1 MDIVLFNVTT
11 AALMVLM
18 FNGGLA
24 LVGQSTLGGRR
35 IPWAAVGLTGI
46 ALGAVALQLC
56 WSGVMGALDADP
68 AKSGWWRVV
77 TSVFMQNGG
86 FGGAAWNIATLAAV
100 AAFADWFWGA
110 PLTLGLFAAGILLPE
125 QIDKLW
131 GQTSHS
137 TDPRNFAGSSGAT
150 YFLGATL
157 AAALLLH
164 GGAAQRFDETAGQDT
179 GPAVGQPA
187 GQDTDRG
194 TGHSTGHG
202 TGQRSADEG
211 ERGKAVRKNRL
222 LALGVPVLGLAMW
235 FAQENGHGLV
245 SAYGFVL
252 GALTW
257 AAFRTVLRP
266 DRDLRRPPHTTV
278 AALTRLVGRQARNAG

>member
-1 MDIVLFNVTT
+1 MGSILFNVTT

-24 LVGQSTLGGRR
+24 LVGQVTLGRRR
-35 IPWAAVGLTGI
+35 IPWAAVALTGI
-46 ALGAVALQLC
+46 ALAGVALQLC
-56 WSGVMGALDADP
+56 WSGAMGALDADP

-100 AAFADWFWGA
+100 AAFAEWFWGGL
-110 PLTLGLFAAGILLPE
+110 LTLGLFAAGILLPE
-125 QIDKLW
+125 QIDALW
-131 GQTSHS
+131 GLTSHS

-164 GGAAQRFDETAGQDT
+164 GGTVESPDKGSDANGSGDQGAR
-179 GPAVGQPA
+179 
-187 GQDTDRG
+187 
-194 TGHSTGHG
+194 H
-202 TGQRSADEG
+202 
-211 ERGKAVRKNRL
+211 KAVRKNQL

-235 FAQENGHGLV
+235 FTQENGHGLV
-245 SAYGFVL
+245 SGYGFAL
-252 GALTW
+252 GALVW
-257 AAFRTVLRP
+257 VVFRSLLRP
-266 DRDLRRPPHTTV
+266 DRDLRQPPRTTM
-278 AALTRLVGRQARNAG
+278 ALLTGLAGRRARSSG

>member
-1 MDIVLFNVTT
+1 MGIVLFNVTT
-11 AALMVLM
+11 AALMALM
-18 FNGGLA
+18 FKGGLA
-24 LVGQSTLGGRR
+24 LVGQDTLGRRR
-35 IPWAAVGLTGI
+35 IPWAAVALTGL
-46 ALGAVALQLC
+46 ALAGVALQLC
-56 WSGVMGALDADP
+56 WSGAMGALDADP
-68 AKSGWWRVV
+68 SKSGGWRVV

-110 PLTLGLFAAGILLPE
+110 PLTLALFAAGILLPE

-157 AAALLLH
+157 AAALLLR
-164 GGAAQRFDETAGQDT
+164 GGAAGREAEQSSDGQGAG
-179 GPAVGQPA
+179 
-187 GQDTDRG
+187 RG
-194 TGHSTGHG
+194 
-202 TGQRSADEG
+202 R
-211 ERGKAVRKNRL
+211 AVRDNRL

-245 SAYGFVL
+245 SCYGFAL
-252 GALTW
+252 GAVAW
-257 AAFRTVLRP
+257 AAFRTVLHP
-266 DRDLRRPPHTTV
+266 DRDLRQPPRTTV
-278 AALTRLVGRQARNAG
+278 ASLTGLVVRRTRSTG